1 MRSIISASLLFLSLL
16 SEAQKKQISDESAT
30 EQFVLRLHEKKFQWM
45 IKKQTDSLNS
55 ILDPRVIYVHSN
67 GWQQNRKEITDDLK
81 SGKLIMNN
89 VTVTEAKARVY
100 KGAVIINGKGKFDVV
115 VDGKAV
121 VLDLLYTEVYVRK
134 KDGWFL
140 VTRHAN
146 RINQ

>member
-1 MRSIISASLLFLSLL
+1 MRFIISASFLLISILSA
-16 SEAQKKQISDESAT
+16 AQKKQINDESAT

-45 IKKQTDSLNS
+45 VKKQTDSLNS

-81 SGKLIMNN
+81 SGKLIMNS
-89 VTVTEAKARVY
+89 VAVMEAKARVY
-100 KGAVIINGKGKFDVV
+100 KGAVIINGKGRFYVV

-134 KDGWFL
+134 KEGWLL

-146 RINQ
+146 RIN

>member
-1 MRSIISASLLFLSLL
+1 MRFIISASFLLISILSA
-16 SEAQKKQISDESAT
+16 AQKKQITDESAT

-45 IKKQTDSLNS
+45 INKQTDSLNS
-55 ILDPRVIYVHSN
+55 ILDPRVMYVHSN

-81 SGKLIMNN
+81 SGKLIMNS
-89 VTVTEAKARVY
+89 VSVMEAKARVY

-134 KDGWFL
+134 KEGWLL

-146 RINQ
+146 RII